1 MSTKALMRYAR
12 AVKQRPRIEV
22 PSARDD
28 ELALRSLIATSV
40 ACLAAGLLLAYATAD
55 DREDTHASSAPDQ
68 HELAPS
74 ASAGAAE
81 PPPPT
86 MPPTTQGTAAE
97 VAPAEVAPL
106 AVAPAELAPIA
117 VASAEVTPA
126 AAAMPDPPIATPDA
140 GPAIA
145 AATTVPEPAVPE
157 PAVIEP
163 AVPEPAVPEPAVIEP
178 EIAAPATAIG
188 EISSSPPPNPAA
200 RKLKIKPGVVA
211 YLRCDGL
218 AQRRGPIPC
227 PRDRALETRMREII
241 ETLPNCREAH
251 AISRGSFE
259 VRLEHIATGA
269 VRDLMVKAPNEAAD
283 RAVRACAGAALRK
296 ARTEL
301 KPQRMIVSMRFK
313 AR

>member
-1 MSTKALMRYAR
+1 MRYAR

-28 ELALRSLIATSV
+28 EVAVRSLVATSV
-40 ACLAAGLLLAYATAD
+40 ACLAAGLLLAYAAAD
-55 DREDTHASSAPDQ
+55 EREETHASSGPDQ

-74 ASAGAAE
+74 ASAGAEE
-81 PPPPT
+81 PPPP
-86 MPPTTQGTAAE
+86 
-97 VAPAEVAPL
+97 
-106 AVAPAELAPIA
+106 APIA
-117 VASAEVTPA
+117 VTPDSAPAIAPPDPTPA
-126 AAAMPDPPIATPDA
+126 APDARLAIAATSAAPEPESAAPDA
-140 GPAIA
+140 GAVA
-145 AATTVPEPAVPE
+145 EVP
-157 PAVIEP
+157 
-163 AVPEPAVPEPAVIEP
+163 
-178 EIAAPATAIG
+178 
-188 EISSSPPPNPAA
+188 SPPAPSPPIPEATP
-200 RKLKIKPGVVA
+200 RKLKVKPGVVA

-269 VRDLMVKAPNEAAD
+269 VRDLMVKAPNDAAD

-301 KPQRMIVSMRFK
+301 KPTRMIVSMRFK

>member
-163 AVPEPAVPEPAVIEP
+163 

>member
-1 MSTKALMRYAR
+1 MLPRSIPVKRVRHVSTKALMRYAR
-12 AVKQRPRIEV
+12 AVRRSPRIEV
-22 PSARDD
+22 PNVRDD
-28 ELALRSLIATSV
+28 ELAVRSLVATSL

-55 DREDTHASSAPDQ
+55 GGDQTHASSAPDQ

-74 ASAGAAE
+74 ASAAE
-81 PPPPT
+81 EPPAPPPP
-86 MPPTTQGTAAE
+86 E
-97 VAPAEVAPL
+97 VV
-106 AVAPAELAPIA
+106 
-117 VASAEVTPA
+117 
-126 AAAMPDPPIATPDA
+126 MPDPPVAATMPDPPVVAVMPDPPLTTPDA

-145 AATTVPEPAVPE
+145 ATSSAPEPVSA
-157 PAVIEP
+157 
-163 AVPEPAVPEPAVIEP
+163 P
-178 EIAAPATAIG
+178 EIPPPPAEADAAPADA
-188 EISSSPPPNPAA
+188 PPPNPTA
-200 RKLKIKPGVVA
+200 RKLRIKPGVVA

-227 PRDRALETRMREII
+227 PRDRALEIRMREII

-269 VRDLMVKAPNEAAD
+269 VRDLMVKGPNEAAD

-301 KPQRMIVSMRFK
+301 KPTRMIVSMRFK